1 MAGFIDRVGVNPI
14 FGQLSKGLRRLANL
28 GMEYDDMVIRQSRAV
43 GVTEAEFG
51 NQGYLP
57 EEFLYSLA
65 LSDIGQKKFIAFF
78 DKDYKSRREY
88 LRRFAMNPEIEFIL
102 DTVSDECI
110 VFDTSNYFCQPDVTK
125 VREIVSPD
133 KEKEIVDEIHQQFK
147 KIYAHFN
154 FNQGHDAWSYLRQ
167 LLIDGFLAFEII
179 YDPEGKNV
187 IGFKELDAISLRPGV
202 EKGADGSYKKIWVQ
216 YEDIPA
222 MKRVLLDSQIIY
234 ISYAKGNFVSR
245 VSYVER
251 MVRSFNLLRIMENS
265 RIIWN
270 IMNSSFRLKM
280 VVPIGTKSPQ
290 KAKESLAELMS
301 IYKEDISL
309 NYESGEVSVN
319 GQPSMQFYK
328 NYLFPS
334 KNGEQP
340 DISVLGGEGY
350 DLSDTDALKY
360 FKDKLIEDSKVPVSR
375 FDKQSSGNVSFSA
388 DSIDREEIRFGR
400 FVNRIRSIYQE
411 IVLKPLFIQMGL
423 LYPDLAEDELFKS
436 ALAIEFNK
444 DNLFEEFKEME
455 IMEKRINFA
464 NSMMQIMDKR
474 KDASGMDVDIPY
486 FVPKFVIEKY
496 MKLDKADIDR
506 NDRMKEEKEI
516 EDLKY
521 MKKQQDLQA
530 DQEGGLGF

>member
-1 MAGFIDRVGVNPI
+1 
-14 FGQLSKGLRRLANL
+14 
-28 GMEYDDMVIRQSRAV
+28 
-43 GVTEAEFG
+43 
-51 NQGYLP
+51 
-57 EEFLYSLA
+57 
-65 LSDIGQKKFIAFF
+65 
-78 DKDYKSRREY
+78 
-88 LRRFAMNPEIEFIL
+88 
-102 DTVSDECI
+102 
-110 VFDTSNYFCQPDVTK
+110 
-125 VREIVSPD
+125 
-133 KEKEIVDEIHQQFK
+133 
-147 KIYAHFN
+147 
-154 FNQGHDAWSYLRQ
+154 
-167 LLIDGFLAFEII
+167 
-179 YDPEGKNV
+179 
-187 IGFKELDAISLRPGV
+187 
-202 EKGADGSYKKIWVQ
+202 
-216 YEDIPA
+216 
-222 MKRVLLDSQIIY
+222 
-234 ISYAKGNFVSR
+234 
-245 VSYVER
+245 
-251 MVRSFNLLRIMENS
+251 
-265 RIIWN
+265 
-270 IMNSSFRLKM
+270 
-280 VVPIGTKSPQ
+280 
-290 KAKESLAELMS
+290 
-301 IYKEDISL
+301 
-309 NYESGEVSVN
+309 
-319 GQPSMQFYK
+319 
-328 NYLFPS
+328 LFPS

-436 ALAIEFNK
+436 ALAIDFNK

>member
-1 MAGFIDRVGVNPI
+1 MAGFIDRAGVNPI
-14 FGQLSKGLRRLANL
+14 FGQLSKSLRRLANL
-28 GMEYDDMVIRQSRAV
+28 GMQYDDMVVRQSRAI

-102 DTVSDECI
+102 DTVADEAV
-110 VFDTSNYFCQPDVTK
+110 VFDSANYFCQPDVTK
-125 VREIVSPD
+125 VKEIVSPD
-133 KEKEIVDEIHQQFK
+133 NMEEIVDEIWTQFK

-154 FNQGHDAWSYLRQ
+154 FNQGHDSWSYFRQ

-179 YDPEGKNV
+179 YDPEGKNI
-187 IGFKELDAISLRPGV
+187 IGFKELDPISLRPGV
-202 EKGADGSYKKIWVQ
+202 EKGGDGSYKKIWVQ
-216 YEDIPA
+216 YEDIPS

-280 VVPIGTKSPQ
+280 IIPIGTKSPQ

-301 IYKEDISL
+301 MYKEDISL
-309 NYESGEVSVN
+309 NFDSGELSVN

-340 DISVLGGEGY
+340 EIETIGSDGY

-360 FKDKLIEDSKVPVSR
+360 FKDKVIEDSKVPQSR
-375 FDKQSSGNVSFSA
+375 FDSENAGNVAFSA
-388 DSIDREEIRFGR
+388 DAIDREEIRFGR
-400 FVNRIRSIYQE
+400 FVNRLRSIYQE
-411 IVLKPLFIQMGL
+411 IILKPLFIQMGL
-423 LYPDLAEDELFKS
+423 LRPELAEDELFKS
-436 ALAIEFNK
+436 ALAIKFNK
-444 DNLFEEFKEME
+444 DNLFEELKEME
-455 IMEKRINFA
+455 IMTKRIDFA
-464 NSMMQIMDKR
+464 NSLMQIMDKR
-474 KDASGMDVDIPY
+474 KDATGMDVDVPY
-486 FVPKFVIEKY
+486 FVPQFVIEKY
-496 MKLDKADIDR
+496 MKLDKSDVDENARLKKAKD
-506 NDRMKEEKEI
+506 I
-516 EDLKY
+516 EDLEY
-521 MKKQQDLQA
+521 MKKQQDLQS
-530 DQEGGLGF
+530 QGGGGMGF

>member
-1 MAGFIDRVGVNPI
+1 MAGFIDRAGVNPI
-14 FGQLSKGLRRLANL
+14 FGQLSKSLRRLANL
-28 GMEYDDMVIRQSRAV
+28 GMQYDDMVIRQSRAI

-65 LSDIGQKKFIAFF
+65 LSDVGQKKFIAFF

-102 DTVSDECI
+102 DTVSDEGI
-110 VFDTSNYFCQPDVTK
+110 VFDSANYFCQPDVTK
-125 VREIVSPD
+125 VKEIVSPD
-133 KEKEIVDEIHQQFK
+133 NMKEIIDEIWTQFK

-154 FNQGHDAWSYLRQ
+154 FNQGHDAWSYFRQ

-179 YDPEGKNV
+179 FDPEGKNI
-187 IGFKELDAISLRPGV
+187 IGFKELDPISLRPGV
-202 EKGADGSYKKIWVQ
+202 EKGGDGSYKKIWVQ
-216 YEDIPA
+216 YEDIPS

-280 VVPIGTKSPQ
+280 VIPIGTKSPQ

-301 IYKEDISL
+301 MYKEDISL
-309 NYESGEVSVN
+309 NYDSGELSVN

-340 DISVLGGEGY
+340 EIETIGGDGY

-360 FKDKLIEDSKVPVSR
+360 FQDKLIEDSKVPMSR
-375 FDKQSSGNVSFSA
+375 FSQDSPGNVSFSA
-388 DSIDREEIRFGR
+388 DAIDREEIRFGR
-400 FVNRIRSIYQE
+400 FVNRLRSIYQE
-411 IVLKPLFIQMGL
+411 IMLKPLFIQMGL
-423 LYPDLAEDELFKS
+423 LYPELAEDELFKS
-436 ALAIEFNK
+436 ALAINFNK
-444 DNLFEEFKEME
+444 DNLFEELKEME
-455 IMEKRINFA
+455 IMTKRIDFA
-464 NSMMQIMDKR
+464 SSMMQIMDKR
-474 KDASGMDVDIPY
+474 KDATGMDVDVPY
-486 FVPKFVIEKY
+486 FVPQFVIEKY
-496 MKLDKADIDR
+496 MKLDKSDVDENAR
-506 NDRMKEEKEI
+506 LKKEKDT
-516 EDLKY
+516 EDLEY
-521 MKKQQDLQA
+521 MKKQQDLQN
-530 DQEGGLGF
+530 QGGGGMGF